1 MRPEHFDTFCQRLK
15 DTLLELIHEQHA
27 KHGHIGVTDPRFNV
41 LKYDAESDTVAPM
54 LDPQLLAMLAGVV
67 PPQHIAESIRATM
80 QRCKEFAP
88 DVYAQSAVVVL
99 SLGTAR
105 SLTHDDP
112 DELEAIAHKVT
123 RGDVSREKMYE
134 MAGESYDEVLVLHIE
149 DGDRNVASYFWVV
162 ETVDGKLQLTAKVDP
177 MIAHDYDYALAGAMQ
192 NLYGH
197 PPRAAQTA
205 HHERVLH

>member
-15 DTLLELIHEQHA
+15 DTLLELVHEQYA

-41 LKYDAESDTVAPM
+41 LKYDAESNTIAPM

-99 SLGTAR
+99 SLGAAR

-112 DELEAIAHKVT
+112 DELEAVF
-123 RGDVSREKMYE
+123 SREKVHE

-149 DGDRNVASYFWVV
+149 DGDRNVASYFWAV

-205 HHERVLH
+205 HRERVLH

>member
-1 MRPEHFDTFCQRLK
+1 MRPEHFDAFCQRLK

-41 LKYDAESDTVAPM
+41 LKYDAESNTVAPL
-54 LDPQLLAMLAGVV
+54 LDPQLLATLAGVV

-112 DELEAIAHKVT
+112 DELEAVF
-123 RGDVSREKMYE
+123 SREKMNE
-134 MAGESYDEVLVLHIE
+134 MAGESYDDVLVLHIE

-177 MIAHDYDYALAGAMQ
+177 MIAYDYDYALAGAMQ

-205 HHERVLH
+205 HHQRVLH

>member
-1 MRPEHFDTFCQRLK
+1 MRPEHFDAFCQRLK

-41 LKYDAESDTVAPM
+41 LKYDAESNTVAPL
-54 LDPQLLAMLAGVV
+54 LDPQLLATLAGVV

-205 HHERVLH
+205 HHQRVLH